1 MSGMTLSHDEMM
13 TRFYGR
19 DRTAN
24 GSFLTGVLTTG
35 IYCLPS
41 CAARKPRPENVRFFG
56 TEDEA
61 RTAGLRPC
69 RRCRPDHFY
78 QEYDPDLHLM
88 ATLVADV
95 RRRPAAFADAAGLA
109 AASGIGATK
118 LNALFRRHYHTTPA
132 AFLARE
138 RVRAA
143 CRVLAQGD
151 AGVSEASFA
160 AGFESLSA
168 FHENFRRHTAM
179 TPGEYRRL
187 GASPE
192 FTLTL
197 PDDFRAGHTLRVIG
211 RDAESVVERVEGS
224 TAYKAV
230 RLGGHPAVLVMEIA
244 DGRVRCRVEPPGAA
258 PAAMHQA
265 HEVALRRL
273 GLTLDP
279 APFERRLAE
288 RADLL
293 PLIEGRRGLR
303 IPQTADAFEG
313 IAWAIV
319 GQQVNLPFAYALR
332 RDLARLCG
340 EEAGMSLRAHPTPDA
355 VAALDYADLTALRY
369 SRRKAEYLIDT
380 ARLVASGELPLES
393 FRDAPATE
401 VERRVGAVRGFGPWS
416 THYFMMRACGF
427 ADCVPVGDT
436 GLSTGLMNF
445 FALDHRPGPDEVR
458 ARMEP
463 FAPFRSLATFHLWM
477 SLGDPA

>member
-1 MSGMTLSHDEMM
+1 MNHDEMM

-19 DRTAN
+19 DRTAD
-24 GSFLTGVLTTG
+24 GRFITGVLTTG

-41 CAARKPRPENVRFFG
+41 CTARKPRPENVRFFAS
-56 TEDEA
+56 EDEA

-88 ATLVADV
+88 ETLVADV
-95 RRRPAAFADAAGLA
+95 RARPAAFADAAALV

-118 LNALFRRHYHTTPA
+118 LNALFRRHHHTTPA

-138 RVRAA
+138 RIRAA
-143 CRVLAQGD
+143 CRVLAEGD
-151 AGVSEASFA
+151 AGVTGASFA

-168 FHENFRRHTAM
+168 FHDNFRRHTGM

-187 GASPE
+187 GSSDA
-192 FTLTL
+192 FTLAL
-197 PDDFRAGHTLRVIG
+197 PDDYRAGYALRVIG
-211 RDAESVVERVEGS
+211 RDAESVVERVEGA

-230 RLGGHPAVLVMEIA
+230 RLAGRPAVLAMEVA
-244 DGRVRCRVEPPGAA
+244 DGRVLCRVEGAAGPGA
-258 PAAMHQA
+258 MYEA
-265 HEVALRRL
+265 HTIALRLL

-288 RADLL
+288 RPELL

-332 RDLARLCG
+332 REMVRLCG
-340 EEAGMSLRAHPTPDA
+340 DDAGRGLIAHPTA
-355 VAALDYADLTALRY
+355 ERVAELDYGDLTALRF

-380 ARLVASGELPLES
+380 ARLAASGELPLDR
-393 FRDAPATE
+393 FADAPATE
-401 VERRVGAVRGFGPWS
+401 VERRLGAVRGFGPWS
-416 THYFMMRACGF
+416 VHYFMMRACAF

-436 GLSTGLMNF
+436 GLSSGLMNF
-445 FALDHRPGPDEVR
+445 FALDHRPGADEVR
-458 ARMEP
+458 ELMEP

>member
-1 MSGMTLSHDEMM
+1 MSRMMLSHDEMM
-13 TRFYGR
+13 ARFYGR

-24 GSFLTGVLTTG
+24 GTFLTGVLTTG

-41 CAARKPRPENVRFFG
+41 CTARKPRPENVRFFG

-88 ATLVADV
+88 ATLVVDV
-95 RRRPAAFADAAGLA
+95 RRRPAGFADASALA

-118 LNALFRRHYHTTPA
+118 LNALFRRHHHTTPA

-138 RVRAA
+138 RIRAA
-143 CRVLAQGD
+143 CRALAQGD
-151 AGVSEASFA
+151 AGVTEASFA

-168 FHENFRRHTAM
+168 FHENFRRHVAL

-187 GASPE
+187 GTSSE
-192 FTLTL
+192 FTLAL
-197 PDDFRAGHTLRVIG
+197 PDDFRPEYALRVIG

-224 TAYKAV
+224 TAHKAV
-230 RLGGHPAVLVMEIA
+230 RLAGRPAVLAMEIA
-244 DGRVRCRVEPPGAA
+244 DGRARCRVEALEAIPS
-258 PAAMHQA
+258 AMYQA
-265 HEVALRRL
+265 HEIALRLL

-288 RADLL
+288 RPGLL

-332 RDLARLCG
+332 RDLVRLCG
-340 EEAGMSLRAHPTPDA
+340 EEAGRGLRAHPAPED

-380 ARLVASGELPLES
+380 ARLAASGELPLDA
-393 FRDAPATE
+393 FADAPATE
-401 VERRVGAVRGFGPWS
+401 VERRLGAVRGFGPWS
-416 THYFMMRACGF
+416 VHYFMMRACGF

-436 GLSTGLMNF
+436 GLPTALMNF

>member
-1 MSGMTLSHDEMM
+1 MSGMMLSHDEMM

-24 GSFLTGVLTTG
+24 GRFLTGVLTTG

-41 CAARKPRPENVRFFG
+41 CTARKPRPENVRFFG

-78 QEYDPDLHLM
+78 QEYDPDLHLLE
-88 ATLVADV
+88 TLVAEV
-95 RRRPAAFADAAGLA
+95 RRRPADFADAAALVS
-109 AASGIGATK
+109 ASGIGGTK
-118 LNALFRRHYHTTPA
+118 LNALFRRHHHTTPA
-132 AFLARE
+132 AFLTRE

-143 CRVLAQGD
+143 CRVLAEGD
-151 AGVSEASFA
+151 AGVTGASFA

-168 FHENFRRHTAM
+168 FHENFRRLTAM

-187 GASPE
+187 GSSDT

-197 PDDFRAGHTLRVIG
+197 PDDFRAEYALRVIG
-211 RDAESVVERVEGS
+211 RDPESVVERVEGG

-230 RLGGHPAVLVMEIA
+230 RLAGVPAVLAMEIA
-244 DGRVRCRVEPPGAA
+244 DGRVRCRVEAA
-258 PAAMHQA
+258 HEREMHQA
-265 HEVALRRL
+265 HAIALRVL
-273 GLTLDP
+273 GLAVDP

-293 PLIEGRRGLR
+293 PLIEDRSGLR

-332 RDLARLCG
+332 RDFARLCG
-340 EEAGMSLRAHPTPDA
+340 EDAGRGLRAHPTA
-355 VAALDYADLTALRY
+355 ERVAELGYDNLTALRF

-380 ARLVASGELPLES
+380 ARLAASGELPLDG
-393 FRDAPATE
+393 FPDAPATE
-401 VERRVGAVRGFGPWS
+401 VERRLGAVRGLGPWS
-416 THYFMMRACGF
+416 VHYFMMRACGF
-427 ADCVPVGDT
+427 ADCTPVGDT

-458 ARMEP
+458 ALMEP